1 MLPRKNPALRSR
13 QIGLLPNIIISL
25 TSLLLAGHAA
35 AEVDLVVRDALGLH
49 AAGKPADAFAK
60 LAPLEGIRAGDP
72 DYDYA
77 LGLAAADSGHR
88 GRAIIALQR
97 VLAVQPTNGPAR
109 AEIARA
115 YALAGDIDTARAQ
128 FDTVVNDPSVP
139 DPVRQRL
146 DRLVRGF
153 DHEINGGGRDI
164 SGFVDGEVGYD
175 SNVNTAT
182 GLTSVTLPVF
192 AFLGPAALTGSATQ
206 TGNGYGQAQAGL
218 SASTALSRQTKLYG
232 SLLASTRNNF
242 GGTAFDQ
249 DSVTPTLGLSYTTA
263 ARDTL
268 ALSTQAQFFWL
279 GRHAYRTSYGAIGQ
293 YTRRLEGG
301 RAVFLSGQ
309 YFRLDYQQD
318 RLRNANRFAGS
329 VGYAG
334 KYIIASVSGGRESL
348 VHGGAPHLAYG
359 FASAAASAEVPV
371 SRGLAVLAGGS
382 VEYRGYDGTDPLF
395 LQRRHDTQLDASVG
409 LRIAIAKGISARPR
423 VTYTRN
429 FSPIGLYDYA
439 RTTAALGLRAE
450 F

>member
-1 MLPRKNPALRSR
+1 M
-13 QIGLLPNIIISL
+13 GLLPNIVVCL
-25 TSLLLAGHAA
+25 TSLLIADHASATVDA
-35 AEVDLVVRDALGLH
+35 AVRDALVLH

-60 LAPLEGIRAGDP
+60 LAPLERARAGDP

-88 GRAIIALQR
+88 GRAIVALQR
-97 VLAVQPTNGPAR
+97 ILAVQPGNGPAR
-109 AEIARA
+109 AEIARV
-115 YALAGDIDTARAQ
+115 YALSGDIDTARAQ

-153 DHEINGGGRDI
+153 DHQINGGGRDI

-175 SNVNTAT
+175 SNINTAT

-206 TGNGYGQAQAGL
+206 TSDGYGQAQAGL
-218 SASTALSRQTKLYG
+218 SASTTLSRQTKLYG

-249 DSVTPTLGLSYTTA
+249 DSVTPTVGLSYTTA

-279 GRHAYRTSYGAIGQ
+279 GHHAYRTSYGAIGQ
-293 YTRRLEGG
+293 YTHRLEGG
-301 RAVFLSGQ
+301 RAVFFSGQ

-318 RLRNANRFAGS
+318 RLRSANRFAGS

-334 KYIIASVSGGRESL
+334 KYIIASVSGGREAL
-348 VHGGAPHLAYG
+348 VRAAAGHLAYG
-359 FASAAASAEVPV
+359 FASIAASAEVPV
-371 SRGLAVLAGGS
+371 SRKVAVLASGS
-382 VEYRGYDGTDPLF
+382 VEYRGYDDTDPLF
-395 LQRRHDTQLDASVG
+395 LRNRHDTQIDTSIG
-409 LRIAIAKGISARPR
+409 LRIALAKGISARPR

-429 FSPIGLYDYA
+429 FSPISLYDYA